1 MWLMRCCLLIGSSWL
16 GLCLL
21 PMWSSRLVVGTVL
34 LLRLEVERLV
44 LVAVVVCL
52 LTYSLSVNLYTYYSI
67 YLKVTL

>member
-1 MWLMRCCLLIGSSWL
+1 M
-16 GLCLL
+16 
-21 PMWSSRLVVGTVL
+21 